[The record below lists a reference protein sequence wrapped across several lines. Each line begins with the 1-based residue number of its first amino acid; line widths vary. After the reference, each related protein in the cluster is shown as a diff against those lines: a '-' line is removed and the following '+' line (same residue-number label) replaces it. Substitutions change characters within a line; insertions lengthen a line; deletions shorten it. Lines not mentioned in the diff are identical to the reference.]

1 MKKVLSYLKPYIP
14 IIILSIAFLVG
25 QVYTE
30 LSLPNL
36 MSEIVDR
43 GILSDSS
50 AEEKYACIKEIGIDM
65 LLLSVL
71 SVACSIGS
79 SFFAIRVA
87 TGASKTIR
95 RDLFSRVNEFSNS
108 EIDKFSTASLITRT
122 TNDVTQIQNFITM
135 GLKMMLFAP
144 FMAIGSVF
152 MAVKLCKSLA
162 WIAALAVVIVL
173 AILGGLL
180 LIVLPKFKSLQ
191 TLVDKL
197 NLVSRE
203 ELSGMLVIRAFAN
216 EQHEEER
223 FDEANAH
230 LTLTMR
236 FVQRVLVLMAPVMQI
251 AMVGLQ
257 LAIVWIGGHYIDAGT
272 LQIGD
277 MMAFLQYAQHILIS
291 FLFVSAIFVMLPR
304 AQVSANR
311 IAEILNTEISIKDKE
326 GAVSL
331 ADVKGEIVFD
341 HVDFHYG
348 DANEAALSDISFVAR
363 PGETTA
369 FIGATGSGKS
379 TLINLIPRF
388 YDVTSGSIKIDGKD
402 IRDVKL
408 HDLREA
414 IGYVPQKAVLF
425 SGTVDSNVKYGND
438 TEDIREVLEVAQAT
452 YVYDKPEGIESP
464 VSQGAANVSG
474 GQKQRLSI
482 ARALAKKPPI
492 YIFDDSFSA
501 LDFKTDA
508 ALRRALKE
516 YTDADNAT
524 ILIVAQRVSTIM
536 NAEQIIVLDE
546 GKIVGKGTHDELL
559 ESCSYYRAI
568 CESQLSKEELA

>member
-1 MKKVLSYLKPYIP
+1 MKKVLSYLKPYVLM
-14 IIILSIAFLVG
+14 IIVSISFLVG
-25 QVYTE
+25 QVFTE

-43 GILSDSS
+43 GILSDLS
-50 AEEKYACIKEIGIDM
+50 ATEKYACIKEIGLSM
-65 LLLSVL
+65 LGVSLLSV
-71 SVACSIGS
+71 VCSIGV
-79 SFFAIRVA
+79 SFFSTRVA
-87 TGASKTIR
+87 TGMSKTIR
-95 RDLFSRVNEFSNS
+95 RDLFMKVNDFSNS

-122 TNDVTQIQNFITM
+122 TNDVTQIQNFVTM

-144 FMAIGSVF
+144 FMGVGSIV

-162 WIAALAVVIVL
+162 WVAALAVVIVL
-173 AILGGLL
+173 AMLGGLL
-180 LIVLPKFKSLQ
+180 LIALPKFKALQ
-191 TLVDKL
+191 SLVDRL

-203 ELSGMLVIRAFAN
+203 ELSGMLVIRAFGN
-216 EQHEEER
+216 EKHEEER
-223 FDEANAH
+223 FEEANSN

-236 FVQRVLVLMAPVMQI
+236 FVQRVIVLMAPVMQI
-251 AMVGLQ
+251 AMICLQ

-291 FLFVSAIFVMLPR
+291 FLFVSGIFILLPR

-311 IAEILNTEISIKDKE
+311 VADVLNMEISIKDKE
-326 GAVSL
+326 DAEAL
-331 ADVKGEIVFD
+331 ENVKGEIVFD
-341 HVDFHYG
+341 HVNFNYG
-348 DANEAALSDISFVAR
+348 DADEAALSDISFVAH

-369 FIGATGSGKS
+369 IIGATGSGKS

-425 SGTVDSNVKYGND
+425 SGTIESNVKYGNE
-438 TEDIREVLEVAQAT
+438 TEDIKEALDIAQAS
-452 YVYDKPEGIESP
+452 YVFDKPEGIQSEI
-464 VSQGAANVSG
+464 SQGAANVSG

-508 ALRRALKE
+508 ALRKALGG
-516 YTDADNAT
+516 YTGDAT
-524 ILIVAQRVSTIM
+524 IIIVAQRVSTIM

-546 GKIVGKGTHDELL
+546 GKIVGKGTHEELL
-559 ESCSYYRAI
+559 NTCSYYKAI

>member
-1 MKKVLSYLKPYIP
+1 MKKVLSYLKPYIL
-14 IIILSIAFLVG
+14 IIIISIAFLMG

-30 LSLPNL
+30 LSLPNM
-36 MSEIVDR
+36 MSEIVDQ
-43 GILSDSS
+43 GILSDLT
-50 AEEKYACIKEIGIDM
+50 APEKYACIKDIGLKM
-65 LLLSVL
+65 LGLSLLSV
-71 SVACSIGS
+71 VCSIAS

-87 TGASKTIR
+87 TGTSKTIR
-95 RDLFSRVNEFSNS
+95 RDLFAKVNEFSS
-108 EIDKFSTASLITRT
+108 GEIDKFSTASLITRT
-122 TNDVTQIQNFITM
+122 TNDVTQVQNFVAM

-144 FMAIGSVF
+144 FMAIGSIF
-152 MAVKLCKSLA
+152 MAIKLCKSLA
-162 WIAALAVVIVL
+162 WVAALAVVILL
-173 AILGGLL
+173 AILGVLL
-180 LIVLPKFKSLQ
+180 LIALPRFKSLQ
-191 TLVDKL
+191 NLVDKL

-203 ELSGMLVIRAFAN
+203 ELSGMLVIRAFGN

-223 FDEANAH
+223 FNNANKD

-236 FVQRVLVLMAPVMQI
+236 FVQRVLFIMGPVVQMAMI
-251 AMVGLQ
+251 GLQ

-304 AQVSANR
+304 AQVSADR
-311 IAEILNTEISIKDKE
+311 IAEVLNTEISIKDKE
-326 GAVSL
+326 NAENL
-331 ADVKGEIVFD
+331 TDVKGEIVFD
-341 HVDFHYG
+341 HVDFGYG
-348 DANEAALSDISFVAR
+348 DAAEAALRDITFIAK

-388 YDVTSGSIKIDGKD
+388 YDVTKGSIKIDGKD

-425 SGTVDSNVKYGND
+425 SGTVESNVKYGNE
-438 TEDIREVLEVAQAT
+438 TEDIKEALEVAQAS
-452 YVYDKPEGIESP
+452 YVYDKPEGIQSE
-464 VSQGAANVSG
+464 VSQGATNVSG

-508 ALRRALKE
+508 ALRKALKG
-516 YTDADNAT
+516 YTDKAT

-546 GKIVGKGTHDELL
+546 GKIVGKGTHSELL
-559 ESCSYYRAI
+559 DSCSYYRAI